1 MNTLSP
7 LLPPPITTP
16 AQHSRPTRAIDTAPT
31 VENTPSGMP
40 PLSEDKASGLG
51 QKPSSAPTPNHELD
65 FAKGVIY
72 GAVGV
77 SPPTASYTLQE
88 RLQRIDAYAGRVVTQ
103 IKHIESGEECES
115 NIRFQ
120 KTRQFLEPAGYF
132 SGGLLAAG
140 LDPHEKITVTFNA
153 YVGKWKP
160 EVKTNTE
167 TRTYFAWE
175 IAAGALKH
183 DRPAEG
189 GLLNFQT
196 MEIQPQDRSK
206 INDLE
211 ALGAKLQDHWKDDI
225 AKPLRDES
233 GALAKRSGKADA
245 YVVKGILQGLR
256 NDKDIYKTALR
267 I

>member
-1 MNTLSP
+1 
-7 LLPPPITTP
+7 
-16 AQHSRPTRAIDTAPT
+16 
-31 VENTPSGMP
+31 
-40 PLSEDKASGLG
+40 
-51 QKPSSAPTPNHELD
+51 
-65 FAKGVIY
+65 
-72 GAVGV
+72 
-77 SPPTASYTLQE
+77 
-88 RLQRIDAYAGRVVTQ
+88 
-103 IKHIESGEECES
+103 
-115 NIRFQ
+115 
-120 KTRQFLEPAGYF
+120 
-132 SGGLLAAG
+132 

-225 AKPLRDES
+225 AKPLR
-233 GALAKRSGKADA
+233 
-245 YVVKGILQGLR
+245 
-256 NDKDIYKTALR
+256 
-267 I
+267 

>member
-1 MNTLSP
+1 
-7 LLPPPITTP
+7 
-16 AQHSRPTRAIDTAPT
+16 
-31 VENTPSGMP
+31 MP

-160 EVKTNTE
+160 EV
-167 TRTYFAWE
+167 
-175 IAAGALKH
+175 
-183 DRPAEG
+183 
-189 GLLNFQT
+189 
-196 MEIQPQDRSK
+196 QPQDRSK